1 MCGISGLGL
10 RRLEH
15 EGKPRSL
22 EASLV
27 DVTGINDN
35 WSKKYLVEKLVNVK
49 HGFAHDSWCKN

>member
-1 MCGISGLGL
+1 MCGIRYRKSGLTFFQTSSGLGL

-35 WSKKYLVEKLVNVK
+35 WSKKIFGGK
-49 HGFAHDSWCKN
+49 AR